1 MPTHDTSAFLGK
13 LLDGF
18 AATYSTLLAGLGDR
32 LGLFVELAPEP
43 ATPAELAAR
52 TQLDERYVAEWC
64 RAMTAAGFLD
74 HDAATDRFT
83 LPAEHAV
90 ALAQEGHPLFVGG
103 VLQTTLGVT
112 GVLDQVS
119 EAFRSGAGVP
129 YAEYPVDVFD
139 GMARMSGAAHENVL
153 VPKWLP
159 LVPSVE
165 NALARG
171 ARLVDV
177 GCGQGRAVIAMAR
190 AFPSS
195 EFVGVDGVRGNV
207 ERASARAG
215 TLELGTR
222 ARFVVADAVE
232 GIPHA
237 PFDVATAF
245 DVLHDARDP
254 LGLLGS
260 IRDALGADGQ
270 LLLLE
275 PNVAADLE
283 GNCGTLGAFDYGM
296 SVLYC
301 MSVSLA
307 SGGPGLG
314 TCGTPEPVVRDLCAA
329 AGFASIE
336 EVPID
341 NLFNRLYLVR

>member
-1 MPTHDTSAFLGK
+1 MTEHDTGAFLGK

-18 AATYSTLLAGLGDR
+18 AATYATLLAGLGDR

-43 ATPAELAAR
+43 ATPSELAAR
-52 TQLDERYVAEWC
+52 TQLDERYVTEWC
-64 RAMTAAGFLD
+64 RAMTAAGFID
-74 HDAATDRFT
+74 HDPATDRFT
-83 LPAEHAV
+83 LPPEHAV
-90 ALAQEGHPLFVGG
+90 ALAREGDPLFVGG
-103 VLQTTLGVT
+103 SLQATLGVT
-112 GVLDQVS
+112 AVLDQVT
-119 EAFRSGAGVP
+119 EAFRTGAGVP
-129 YAEYPVDVFD
+129 YAEYPADVFD
-139 GMARMSGAAHENVL
+139 GMARMSGAAHDNVL
-153 VPKWLP
+153 VPRWLP

-165 NALARG
+165 QALARG
-171 ARLVDV
+171 ARVVDV
-177 GCGQGRAVIAMAR
+177 GCGQGRAIIAMAR
-190 AFPSS
+190 AYPESQ
-195 EFVGVDGVRGNV
+195 FVGVDGVRGNV

-222 ARFVVADAVE
+222 ARFVVADAINR
-232 GIPHA
+232 IPDA
-237 PFDVATAF
+237 PYDVVTAF

-254 LGLLGS
+254 LGLLRS
-260 IRDALGADGQ
+260 IKAALAEHGQ

-275 PNVAADLE
+275 PNVAPDLE
-283 GNCGTLGAFDYGM
+283 GNRGVIGTFDYGM

-314 TCGTPEPVVRDLCAA
+314 TCGTPEPVVRDLCAQ
-329 AGFASIE
+329 AGFASVE